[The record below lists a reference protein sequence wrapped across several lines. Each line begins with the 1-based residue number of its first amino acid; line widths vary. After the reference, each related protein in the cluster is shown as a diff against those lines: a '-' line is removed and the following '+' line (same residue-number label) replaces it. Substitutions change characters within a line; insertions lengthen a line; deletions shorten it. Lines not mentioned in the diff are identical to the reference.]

1 MGGQENR
8 RGCVSRPT
16 LEATAIKAAHN
27 GFDELSFHT
36 TQWLLEP
43 QVHSKLSGEF
53 QLSEGFGATS
63 AGHL

>member
-1 MGGQENR
+1 M
-8 RGCVSRPT
+8 SRPT

-27 GFDELSFHT
+27 GFDELSFHIK
-36 TQWLLEP
+36 QWLLEP

-53 QLSEGFGATS
+53 QLSEGFGTTS